1 MVKELLGRSER
12 MLIKLL
18 RDVKADF
25 LRSSPAL
32 EMHCGFF
39 IHSIKMRGTGGGIEK
54 KTLHDCSRN
63 TIYIIV
69 KTPSVQ
75 Q

>member
-25 LRSSPAL
+25 PGSSPAL

-39 IHSIKMRGTGGGIEK
+39 IHSIKNERAQWG
-54 KTLHDCSRN
+54 N
-63 TIYIIV
+63 
-69 KTPSVQ
+69 
-75 Q
+75 

>member
-1 MVKELLGRSER
+1 

-25 LRSSPAL
+25 LRSRHAL

-39 IHSIKMRGTGGGIEK
+39 IHSIKNKRDRWGDRE
-54 KTLHDCSRN
+54 
-63 TIYIIV
+63 
-69 KTPSVQ
+69 
-75 Q
+75 